1 MIDKDFITLMEI
13 ASRLLRRLE
22 ADGCE
27 GCKYQDKESWEMP
40 CSDCKNTHVSHW
52 KGADYKK
59 AEGEPIPQWRG
70 CMDGCLPFSDG
81 GE

>member
-27 GCKYQDKESWEMP
+27 GCKYQDKELWEMP
-40 CSDCKNTHVSHW
+40 CSDCKNTHVSRW
-52 KGADYKK
+52 KGADYEK
-59 AEGEPIPQWRG
+59 A
-70 CMDGCLPFSDG
+70 D
-81 GE
+81 

>member
-22 ADGCE
+22 ADGCD

-52 KGADYKK
+52 KGADYEK
-59 AEGEPIPQWRG
+59 A
-70 CMDGCLPFSDG
+70 D
-81 GE
+81 